1 MGKNSDL
8 RAYKEEIFKGH
19 IQNLV
24 VEKTE
29 VLGKAVNKK
38 AIAMAIA
45 KDLGL
50 EDYMGLYKI
59 IYSLERR

>member
-1 MGKNSDL
+1 MGKNRDL
-8 RAYKEEIFKGH
+8 RAYKEEIFRGQ

-24 VEKTE
+24 VEKIE
-29 VLGKAVNKK
+29 VLGNKAHKK

-50 EDYMGLYKI
+50 EDYMGLYKV
-59 IYSLERR
+59 IYSLGRR